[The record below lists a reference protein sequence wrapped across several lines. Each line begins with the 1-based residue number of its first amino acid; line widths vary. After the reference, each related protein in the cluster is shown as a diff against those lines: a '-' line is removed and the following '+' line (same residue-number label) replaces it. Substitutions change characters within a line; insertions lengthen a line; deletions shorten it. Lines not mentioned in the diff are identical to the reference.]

1 MSSTLTCS
9 CFLYSF
15 TYMCGWVRLDPA
27 ATFLPNPYLQWS
39 AWGWVRSWGQLE
51 GPLNSQKY
59 LGHIMGP
66 LLRLCRSVG
75 KQIIFCKKLSH
86 INYSKGGYRRTNS
99 QSKMDV
105 IGKKCA
111 DFFLWSDL
119 FWEPPLPMHVAG
131 STSQAVCF
139 SWKYIWGGGCWPTHP
154 TSWIRQKC
162 THIYIGHF
170 TARYPGYCL

>member
-9 CFLYSF
+9 CFLYSY

-105 IGKKCA
+105 IGKNVLI
-111 DFFLWSDL
+111 FFVVRSFLRAAPSHACSGVNQPGRVFQL
-119 FWEPPLPMHVAG
+119 KIYM
-131 STSQAVCF
+131 
-139 SWKYIWGGGCWPTHP
+139 GGGCWPTHP